1 MSKGIVKFKTEYESN
16 SSPYDITALKNKR
29 KFIAFYFGSAHKKF
43 RLDSKRGKENKA
55 LIGNICKWSAMSY
68 SDLWST
74 NHKKIGREQISV
86 DRLKIKLPY
95 EYFSD
100 DVKHVDVLRFSGKDC
115 RLIGVYSESDSVF
128 DVAFVDYSLKIY
140 KH

>member
-1 MSKGIVKFKTEYESN
+1 MDKGINKFKTEYELSP
-16 SSPYDITALKNKR
+16 SPYDITVLKNKR

-43 RLDSKRGKENKA
+43 RLDSNRGKENKA
-55 LIGNICKWSAMSY
+55 LIGRICIWSAMSY
-68 SDLWST
+68 SDLQST
-74 NHKKIGREQISV
+74 RHEKIGVEQIPVSQ
-86 DRLKIKLPY
+86 LKKKLPH

-100 DVKHVDVLRFSGKDC
+100 DVKHVDVLRFSGTDC
-115 RLIGVYSESDSVF
+115 RLIGVYSKSDSVF

>member
-1 MSKGIVKFKTEYESN
+1 MDKGINKFKTEYELSP
-16 SSPYDITALKNKR
+16 SPYDITVLKNKR

-55 LIGNICKWSAMSY
+55 LIGRICIWSAMSY
-68 SDLWST
+68 SDLQST
-74 NHKKIGREQISV
+74 RHEKIGVEQTPVSQ
-86 DRLKIKLPY
+86 LKKKLPH

-100 DVKHVDVLRFSGKDC
+100 DVKHVDVLRFSGTDC
-115 RLIGVYSESDSVF
+115 RLIGVYSKSDSVF